1 MKSAYQSIKIKT
13 MIMKKILIPLL
24 FAGLLFTISSCSKN
38 DNSTPTPPV
47 QVTTGLYVL
56 DEGVFNN
63 NNTMLT
69 YYNFSTNTQTT
80 DFFAN
85 VNGSGLGDTGNDII
99 IYGGKLYIVM
109 NVSSYIEVAD
119 ALTAREI
126 TKIDM
131 KNNGVA
137 RQPRYAVGY
146 KNKLLVS
153 SYDGTVAVIDT
164 TSLTIDKF
172 ITVGSNPEQLKV
184 ANDKLFVANSGG
196 LNYPDFDSTVS
207 VVDLSTFTE
216 TKKIV
221 VGLDP
226 VKMAADTNGNVFVVA
241 NGNYANI
248 PPKSVQIDA
257 KAETVKQ
264 SIDSNVYVI
273 RVSGDKL
280 YATSGFGAGKKVIV
294 FNTSDLSVVQDNFIT
309 DGTPIASMYG
319 LNIDAETG
327 DVYITDA
334 KDYTSPGEVFC
345 FDKNGVKKFSFS
357 VTPGINPDKVVFI
370 KQ

>member
-1 MKSAYQSIKIKT
+1 
-13 MIMKKILIPLL
+13 MKKNLIPFLS
-24 FAGLLFTISSCSKN
+24 AGLFFIISACNKD
-38 DNSTPTPPV
+38 DNTTPTPPV
-47 QVTTGLYVL
+47 VTTGLYVL
-56 DEGVFNN
+56 NEGLFNG

-69 YYNFSTNTQTT
+69 YYNFSNNTQST

-85 VNGSGLGDTGNDII
+85 VNSSSLGDTGNDIV

-119 ALTAREI
+119 AFTAHEI

-131 KNNGVA
+131 KNGSVP

-164 TSLTIDKF
+164 TTLTIDKF
-172 ITVGSNPEQLKV
+172 ITVGSNPEQLVV

-196 LNYPDFDSTVS
+196 LNFPDYDSTVS

-216 TKKIV
+216 KKKIV
-221 VGLDP
+221 VGLNP
-226 VKMAADTNGNVFVVA
+226 GKMAADENGNVFVVSA
-241 NGNYANI
+241 GNYVDAF
-248 PPKSVQIDA
+248 PKIVQIDA
-257 KAETVKQ
+257 SGESVKT
-264 SIDSNVYVI
+264 SLDSAVNI
-273 RVSGDKL
+273 IKVSGDKL
-280 YATSGFGAGKKVIV
+280 YAIGGYGVDQKVLV
-294 FNTSDLSVVQDNFIT
+294 LNTADLSVSDNNFIS
-309 DGTPIASMYG
+309 DGTIVTSMYG
-319 LNIDAETG
+319 LDIDNETG
-327 DVYITDA
+327 DVYITDS

-345 FDKNGVKKFSFS
+345 FDKNGAKKFSFS
-357 VTPGINPDKVVFI
+357 VTPGMNPDKVVFI